1 MFLISRLLAVPMA
14 ALALLLLTACGG
26 GSGTSG
32 DTGRLSLYVTD
43 APVDSAEK
51 VVVAF
56 TGVQLK
62 PADGEP
68 IRRSV
73 CENDNSPGCE
83 NGMRKIDLLQLTGDE
98 SAALL
103 EDEVLPAG
111 RYEWIRLEVLTSQT
125 SAENSFIVIDGTAR
139 PLWVPSGDQTGL
151 KLVRGFTVP
160 ASGVASFTIDFDLR
174 KSIANPQGPFADTY
188 FLRPALR
195 LVDNSLTGHLK
206 GEVAA
211 DLIEGEACLGT
222 ESPGSGIVIVYVFEA
237 DGATGHATE
246 PEDAVTSAKVDSENV
261 GDDTLLYSYRVG
273 FLAAEEDGTEYLVQ
287 LWCETTVEGTTEGIA
302 LAERFAIIVPDDTT
316 TLDLV
321 LDDAI
326 EEKISD

>member
-1 MFLISRLLAVPMA
+1 MHMLRISRILAAPVA

-68 IRRSV
+68 ISYPV
-73 CENDNSPGCE
+73 CEANESPCE
-83 NGMRKIDLLQLTGDE
+83 PRKIDLLALTGDH

-125 SAENSFIVIDGTAR
+125 SAENSYIFIDGAAR

-151 KLVRGFTVP
+151 KLVQGFTVP
-160 ASGVASFTIDFDLR
+160 AGGVASFTIDFDLR
-174 KSIANPQGPFADTY
+174 KSIANPQGPLADTY

-195 LVDNSLTGHLK
+195 LVDNSLTGHIE
-206 GEVAA
+206 GQVAA
-211 DLIEGEACLGT
+211 DLIEGEACLGN
-222 ESPGSGIVIVYVFEA
+222 EPPGVGIVYVFDAGEA
-237 DGATGHATE
+237 IGHETK

-261 GDDTLLYSYRVG
+261 DDDTLFSYRVG
-273 FLAAEEDGTEYLVQ
+273 FLAAGEGGTEYLVQ
-287 LWCETTVEGTTEGIA
+287 LWCETTVDGSAEGIA
-302 LAERFAIIVPDDTT
+302 LAEEFATIFPGEST
-316 TLDLV
+316 TLDLN
-321 LDDAI
+321 LDDAL
-326 EEKISD
+326 DDVGTN

>member
-1 MFLISRLLAVPMA
+1 MLRISRILAAPMA

-43 APVDSAEK
+43 APVDSAEE

-68 IRRSV
+68 ISYPV
-73 CENDNSPGCE
+73 CEANESPCE
-83 NGMRKIDLLQLTGDE
+83 PRKIDLLALTGDH

-125 SAENSFIVIDGTAR
+125 SAENSYIFIDGAAR

-151 KLVRGFTVP
+151 KLVQGFTVP
-160 ASGVASFTIDFDLR
+160 AGGVASFTIDFDLR
-174 KSIANPQGPFADTY
+174 KSIANPQGPLADTY

-195 LVDNSLTGHLK
+195 LVDNSLTGHLQ
-206 GEVAA
+206 GEIAA
-211 DLIEGEACLGT
+211 DLIEGDACLGA
-222 ESPGSGIVIVYVFEA
+222 GGVGVVYVFEPGEIG
-237 DGATGHATE
+237 DATD
-246 PEDAVTSAKVDSENV
+246 PENAVTSTTVESTND
-261 GDDTLLYSYRVG
+261 GDVLSYSYEVG
-273 FLAAEEDGTEYLVQ
+273 FLSAEEDGTEYLVQ
-287 LWCETTVEGTTEGIA
+287 LWCETTVDNVVNRDW
-302 LAERFAIIVPDDTT
+302 LAEEFARIFPGEST
-316 TLDLV
+316 TLDLN
-321 LDDAI
+321 LDDAL
-326 EEKISD
+326 DDVGTD